1 MNHSLT
7 FYSVSSVL
15 ERSERYEGSSNKKC
29 AANLVTAND
38 TGGHLGRVIMSCYMD
53 DLFLLNVYE
62 VHFAEA
68 IVKINVYD
76 MFFLC

>member
-1 MNHSLT
+1 
-7 FYSVSSVL
+7 
-15 ERSERYEGSSNKKC
+15 
-29 AANLVTAND
+29 
-38 TGGHLGRVIMSCYMD
+38 MD

-76 MFFLC
+76 LFVFLLNELSSIKGFHFMALWLVLLGNVICIVLPCTESCDR